1 MRYGSVPVVRRVG
14 GLVDTVPPNVPSEG
28 TGTGYG
34 FDRYEPVDFYTSIV
48 RSWEA
53 FRHRSSWQELQRR
66 GMSQDFSWE
75 RSARDYDA
83 MYREVLGIKEPTPDA
98 DEVGRFSQGQG
109 VPSLQPADTANGVP
123 GTQATSIPA
132 APATSPGDLRRPGG
146 HR

>member
-1 MRYGSVPVVRRVG
+1 
-14 GLVDTVPPNVPSEG
+14 VDTVPPNVPSEG

-66 GMSQDFSWE
+66 GMSQDFSWA
-75 RSARDYDA
+75 RSARDYDR
-83 MYREVLGIKEPTPDA
+83 MYREVHGMKEPTPDA

-109 VPSLQPADTANGVP
+109 ADPSLQEAEAARGGPGVRAN
-123 GTQATSIPA
+123 SISA
-132 APATSPGDLRRPGG
+132 ALTTSPRDLRLPGG
-146 HR
+146 YP